1 MRRSITPSISPAAP
15 ARAPAA
21 ASCPAGGPNSF
32 SPCSPRYQSE
42 RYKQGAAQGGG
53 VMHRYCFRRG
63 RITFFGRVEGFDG
76 LTVCL
81 WGGIRLGVGR
91 PGVARLGKT
100 LTSSPLSP
108 GTEATLIIG
117 KPTIQEQIAHQRWHH
132 KRSQAGGLLR
142 VATPGYSLAECG

>member
-1 MRRSITPSISPAAP
+1 
-15 ARAPAA
+15 
-21 ASCPAGGPNSF
+21 
-32 SPCSPRYQSE
+32 
-42 RYKQGAAQGGG
+42 
-53 VMHRYCFRRG
+53 MHRYCFRRG

-100 LTSSPLSP
+100 LTSFPLNP

-117 KPTIQEQIAHQRWHH
+117 KPTIQEPIAHQRWHD
-132 KRSQAGGLLR
+132 KRSQVCGPLR
-142 VATPGYSLAECG
+142 VARLLLDRMRSG

>member
-1 MRRSITPSISPAAP
+1 
-15 ARAPAA
+15 
-21 ASCPAGGPNSF
+21 
-32 SPCSPRYQSE
+32 
-42 RYKQGAAQGGG
+42 
-53 VMHRYCFRRG
+53 MHRYCFRRG

-91 PGVARLGKT
+91 PVVARLGNT

-117 KPTIQEQIAHQRWHH
+117 KPTIQEQIAHQQWHH

-142 VATPGYSLAECG
+142 VATPGYSLAECGSPPGGQFRVQTANVKPAAPNETGPAFSR